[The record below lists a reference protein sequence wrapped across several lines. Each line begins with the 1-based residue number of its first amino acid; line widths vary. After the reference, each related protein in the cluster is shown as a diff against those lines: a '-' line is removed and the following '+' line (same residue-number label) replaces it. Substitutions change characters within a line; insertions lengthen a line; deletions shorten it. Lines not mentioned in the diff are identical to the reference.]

1 MDMNK
6 WLLIGVGVIVVLI
19 GGFFALNSYIYNE
32 KQATVATDYKDAEYI
47 IEGERVKLKD
57 GFSETEAAPNS
68 ASKTTTQYFGNEIVT
83 DLNDDGEDDVVFLL
97 TQSPGGS
104 GTFYY
109 VVAAL
114 STERGYVGSEAYLL
128 GDRIAPQ
135 TTEVSQN
142 PNHKN
147 VIVVNYAD
155 RAEGEMMTTPP
166 SVGQSVFLKLDTEA
180 LQFGIV
186 DNDFTG
192 EADPLRMSLD
202 MKTWILDSALYND
215 GTEINPTGD
224 RFSITFLPGNR
235 FSATTDCNSMNGS
248 YVAADGAIS
257 FSQIGM
263 TKMFC
268 EDSQETE
275 FLNILENTSSYHFTA
290 RGQLIFDLKFDSGTA
305 TFR

>member
-1 MDMNK
+1 MNK
-6 WLLIGVGVIVVLI
+6 WLLIGVGVIVLLVSS
-19 GGFFALNSYIYNE
+19 FFALNSYIYNE
-32 KQATVATDYKDAEYI
+32 NQATIPTDYKDAEYI

-57 GFSETEAAPNS
+57 GIALTEVVPNS
-68 ASKTTTQYFGNEIVT
+68 ASKTTTQYFGNEVVT
-83 DLNDDGEDDVVFLL
+83 DLNNDGREDIVFLL
-97 TQSPGGS
+97 TQNSGGS

-114 STERGYVGSEAYLL
+114 NTKSGYIGSEAYLL

-147 VIVVNYAD
+147 VIVVNYAE
-155 RAEGEMMTTPP
+155 RAEGEPMTSSP
-166 SVGQSVFLKLDTEA
+166 SVAKSVFLKLDPES

-192 EADPLRMSLD
+192 DADSAHMSLD
-202 MKTWILDSALYND
+202 MKTWVWESALYND
-215 GTEINPTGD
+215 GTEINPGND
-224 RFSITFLPGNR
+224 RFSITFMPDNK
-235 FSATTDCNSMNGS
+235 FSATTDCNGMNGS
-248 YVAADGAIS
+248 YVTEEGSIS
-257 FSQIGM
+257 FSSIAM

-275 FLNILENTSSYHFTA
+275 FLEILENISGYHFTG
-290 RGQLIFDLKFDSGTA
+290 RGELIFDLKFDSGTA
-305 TFR
+305 VFR